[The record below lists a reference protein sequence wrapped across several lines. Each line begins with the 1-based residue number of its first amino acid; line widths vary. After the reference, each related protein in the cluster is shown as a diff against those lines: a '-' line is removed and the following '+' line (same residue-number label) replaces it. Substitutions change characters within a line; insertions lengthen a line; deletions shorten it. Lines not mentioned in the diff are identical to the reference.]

1 MNKIEVVVVT
11 GMSGAGKT
19 QAMAIF
25 ENMEDIDYYKQVVEK
40 TPIGKPVWSYWVL
53 PSLVF
58 V

>member
-25 ENMEDIDYYKQVVEK
+25 ENMEDKFILTLILGVQ
-40 TPIGKPVWSYWVL
+40 
-53 PSLVF
+53 LVISAF
-58 V
+58 SKEASVFLSRV